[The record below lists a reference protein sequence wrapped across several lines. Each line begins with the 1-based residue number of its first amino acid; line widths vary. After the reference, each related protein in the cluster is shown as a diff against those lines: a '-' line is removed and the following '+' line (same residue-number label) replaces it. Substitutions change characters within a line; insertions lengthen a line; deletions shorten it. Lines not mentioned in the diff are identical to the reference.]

1 MPDITARLYK
11 PAEMA
16 AQDVA
21 AWVEIQR
28 AVPAFSN
35 PLFSHAFAA
44 AVAEVRD
51 DVEVAAFRDGA
62 APVGFL
68 AVHKR
73 PGGLARPIG
82 APFSDYQGIV
92 SKGAIGLSGAQAL
105 ERAGLGAIRFNGL
118 VDPFGLFDGAAVSL
132 QEAFAIELDGDPDA
146 YLEAVRAASPKKFKN
161 YRRLEHRLEREVGPL
176 RLVSNDR
183 SQGAFDAI
191 LAWKSE
197 QFTRTGIQDVLRPFW
212 VRRMMQSL
220 FETSRG
226 EMTGLMVSLYAGET
240 LVAGHFGIRQ
250 GAVFHPWIASANP
263 EFASVSPGQIFLGHA
278 VRAMPRLGLTVY
290 DLGPGH
296 DHYKRPYAS
305 VRRDLGVG
313 LALAEGARGRMAGA
327 SEAAWSLS
335 GLGRVAALDK
345 VRRRLDHIAAI
356 DPSTAGRVRG
366 VLEAVQGVRKR
377 GLGNEPLRAEGA

>member
-1 MPDITARLYK
+1 MPDITARLHK

-16 AQDVA
+16 AADVA
-21 AWVEIQR
+21 AWVEVQ
-28 AVPAFSN
+28 AESPVFSN

-51 DVEVAAFRDGA
+51 DVEVAVFRQGA
-62 APVGFL
+62 KPVAFL
-68 AVHKR
+68 AVHR
-73 PGGLARPIG
+73 RRGGLARPIG

-92 SKGAIGLSGAQAL
+92 SKGAIGLSGPQAL

-118 VDPFGLFDGAAVSL
+118 VDPYGLFAGAAGGV

-176 RLVSNDR
+176 RLVGGDR
-183 SQGAFDAI
+183 SQDAFDAI

-197 QFTRTGIQDVLRPFW
+197 QFTRTGIQDVLRPVW

-226 EMTGLMVSLYAGET
+226 EVTGLMVSLYAGET

-263 EFASVSPGQIFLGHA
+263 EFASVSPGQLFLGHA
-278 VRAMPRLGLTVY
+278 IRAMPRLGVTVY

-305 VRRDLGVG
+305 VRRELGVG
-313 LALAEGARGRMAGA
+313 LVVADGVRGRMAGA
-327 SEAAWSLS
+327 SEAAWSMS

-356 DPSTAGRVRG
+356 DPSPAGRVRG
-366 VLEAVQGVRKR
+366 VLEAVQGVRRR
-377 GLGNEPLRAEGA
+377 GLGNEPLRPEGA